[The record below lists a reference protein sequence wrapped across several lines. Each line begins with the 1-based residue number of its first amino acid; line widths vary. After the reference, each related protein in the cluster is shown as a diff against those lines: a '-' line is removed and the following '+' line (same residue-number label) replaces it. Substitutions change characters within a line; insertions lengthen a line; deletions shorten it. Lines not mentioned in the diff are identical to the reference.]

1 MAFTNFFIER
11 PVFATV
17 VNIIIFLVGVVSI
30 ASIELRQY
38 PDIKRNT
45 VTITTN
51 YYGADED
58 LIKGFITDP
67 ISRALAG
74 VDGVDYIYSSSMPSQ
89 SLITV
94 QLAIGV
100 DDNIAFNDVQAN
112 VNSVKA
118 NLPSDAQEPIIEKV
132 SSASSTAA
140 MYIAFKDSS
149 LTATQLYEFV
159 NRQIVPRIVALPE
172 VDQLTPS
179 GASEPAMRI
188 RLKPK
193 EMALHGVAA
202 EDVMTALNDN
212 NYLSASGYLKT
223 NLIQIFSTPTTSIS
237 TPEEFKRIAVSS
249 STGGSPVYLEDVAD
263 VEYGAYNEEQIAKFN
278 GEQGIVLPIFNTPN
292 SNVITVMQ
300 RVKDEMEDIKKSL
313 PASMTSFIVYDST
326 ISMQESIDE
335 VVNTIFE
342 ASAIVIF
349 IIFLFLGSL
358 RSTLIPIVTIPLSLA
373 GACIGIMMFG
383 YSINL
388 LTLLALVLAIGL
400 VVDDA
405 IVVIENIQRHMEE
418 GMPVLESSKLGA
430 SSIIGSIIAMT
441 ITLAAVFTPLGFS
454 SGITGALFKEFAFT
468 LAFAVIVSGI
478 VSLILSPMM
487 CSKILCE
494 SSIHGKFVTI
504 INKFFDKIRFGYDKI
519 LTVLFNQKWIVL
531 IIPIIILDVLVVLFG
546 IPAVELV
553 PQEYNGFV
561 FAQGYGPSSASFN
574 YMKFYTDLL
583 DQSAKKIDGVETFF
597 SNPNMMGPTMSFTG
611 LALTPWTDRP
621 DITDRDVMV
630 KMMQYSNTV
639 PGVKYQV
646 LMSPS
651 LPIMKSMV
659 NQLVIKSPEQ
669 PEKIFQVA
677 EKIRAEAMK
686 TGRFLF
692 VDSDLKIDQIKYRI
706 KLDRKRMSQL
716 GISAKNVGNAL
727 GLLLSSANITQFNFD
742 QMSYDVMPES
752 ISGSRID
759 IDDLKAYPIQLS
771 SEMASLHFHVDDFT
785 STYKSTIPLSEI
797 ATITQE
803 VGPLSYPQFQQL
815 NSATLSYLPV
825 DVKDT
830 TVLDVF
836 KDLQAKYM
844 PANMSYDY
852 ADQLRFSVNAGNE
865 TTFVFIGALVFIY
878 LILSATFE
886 SFRHPL
892 IIMMTI
898 PLATLGAFIPMAL
911 GWSSFNMYTQIAIVT
926 LMGLITKHGIL
937 IVDFA
942 NQLLPESKDENE
954 AAKKSAGL
962 RLRPIL
968 MTTLA
973 MVLGA
978 LPLVFAQGP
987 GAFSRFDLGILIVY
1001 GMSVGTFFSLFVIPV
1016 LYASLT
1022 NFKRLLSYLGVLLG
1036 QAALFAY
1043 VYGLVT
1049 G

>member
-17 VNIIIFLVGVVSI
+17 VNILIFLVGVVSI
-30 ASIELRQY
+30 YSIELRQY

-45 VTITTN
+45 ITITTN

-58 LIKGFITDP
+58 LIKGFITNP
-67 ISRALAG
+67 ISRSLAG

-89 SLITV
+89 SSITV

-100 DDNIAFNDVQAN
+100 DDNIAFNDVQAS
-112 VNSVKA
+112 VNSIKA
-118 NLPSDAQEPIIEKV
+118 NLPSDAEEPIIEKE

-140 MYIAFKDSS
+140 MYLSFRDDNLLPI
-149 LTATQLYEFV
+149 QLYEFV
-159 NRQIVPRIVALPE
+159 NRQIIPRLMALPE
-172 VDQLTPS
+172 VDQITPA
-179 GASEPAMRI
+179 GASATVMRV
-188 RLKPK
+188 RLLPK
-193 EMALHGVAA
+193 SMARHGVAA
-202 EDVMTALNDN
+202 EDIVTALNN
-212 NYLSASGYLKT
+212 NNNLSTSGYLKT
-223 NLIQIFSTPTTSIS
+223 NLIQIFSKSTTSIN
-237 TPEEFKRIAVSS
+237 TPEAFNGIVVSS
-249 STGGSPVYLEDVAD
+249 SNSGSPIYLKDVAK
-263 VEYGAYNEEQIAKFN
+263 VEYGPDNEEKLVKFN
-278 GEQGIVLPIFNTPN
+278 GKAGVVLPIYNAPN
-292 SNVITVMQ
+292 SNVITVMK
-300 RVKDEMEDIKKSL
+300 RVKDELEVIKPTLPKSMV
-313 PASMTSFIVYDST
+313 AAVVYDST

-335 VVNTIFE
+335 VIHTIFE

-349 IIFLFLGSL
+349 IIFLFLGSI

-373 GACIGIMMFG
+373 GACIGIMAFG

-418 GMPVLESSKLGA
+418 GMPVLESAKLGA
-430 SSIIGSIIAMT
+430 ATIVGSIIAMT

-487 CSKILCE
+487 CSKILSE
-494 SSIHGKFVTI
+494 ASLHGRFVVI
-504 INKFFDKIRFGYDKI
+504 INTFFDKIRMGYDKI
-519 LTVLFNQKWIVL
+519 LQVLFNQKWFVL
-531 IIPIIILDVLVVLFG
+531 LIPIVVIDALVVLFG
-546 IPAVELV
+546 MPAIELV

-574 YMKFYTDLL
+574 YMKHYTSLL
-583 DQSAKKIDGVETFF
+583 DQEVAEIEGVGTYF
-597 SNPNMMGPTMSFTG
+597 SNPNMIGPTTAFSG
-611 LALTPWTDRP
+611 LVLTPWTERP
-621 DITDRDVMV
+621 NINDRDVMLEL
-630 KMMQYSNTV
+630 MQKSSKI
-639 PGVKYQV
+639 PGLKYQV

-669 PEKIFQVA
+669 PEKIYQVA
-677 EKIRAEAMK
+677 EKIRSEAMK

-706 KLDRKRMSQL
+706 NLNRDRMNQL
-716 GISAKNVGNAL
+716 GITPKNVGNAL
-727 GLLLSSANITQFNFD
+727 GVLLSSGKVTQFSFD
-742 QMSYDVMPES
+742 QMGYDVVPES
-752 ISGSRID
+752 IASSRID
-759 IDDLKAYPIQLS
+759 IDDLKAYPIFIND
-771 SEMASLHFHVDDFT
+771 EVAKLHFHVDNFT
-785 STYKSTIPLSEI
+785 AITPKTVPLSEI
-797 ATITQE
+797 ATITKE

-815 NSATLSYLPV
+815 NSATLSYLPR
-825 DVKDT
+825 DIKDKG
-830 TVLDVF
+830 VLDVF
-836 KDLQAKYM
+836 MDLKAKYM
-844 PANMSYDY
+844 PASMSYDY
-852 ADQLRFSVNAGNE
+852 SDQLRFTVNSGNE

-911 GWSSFNMYTQIAIVT
+911 GWSSFNMYTQIALVT

-954 AAKKSAGL
+954 AAMKSAGL

-978 LPLVFAQGP
+978 LPLVYAQGP
-987 GAFSRFDLGILIVY
+987 GSFSRFDLGILIVF
-1001 GMSVGTFFSLFVIPV
+1001 GMSIGTFFSLFVIPV
-1016 LYASLT
+1016 LYAALT
-1022 NFKRLLSYLGVLLG
+1022 NFKRLLSYLGLLLG
-1036 QAALFAY
+1036 QAAMFAY
-1043 VYGLVT
+1043 AYSLIT